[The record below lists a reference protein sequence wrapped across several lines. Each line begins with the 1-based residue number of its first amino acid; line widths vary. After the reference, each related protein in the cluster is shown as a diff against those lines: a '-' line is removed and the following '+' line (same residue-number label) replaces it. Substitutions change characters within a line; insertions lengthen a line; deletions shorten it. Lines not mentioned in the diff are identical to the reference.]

1 MNKKIVIGSL
11 AMVAVVVAAI
21 GATVAFFSDTEKS
34 TGNVFVAGAIDLKVD
49 HVRQTYNDIDCRTCG
64 VNLVSDT
71 SNWVVEK
78 SDYAKLVSSIHSRW
92 TIDLTQPQ
100 WHNAKWIWA
109 TDPTD
114 PADTTNNVIYTFR
127 KSFEWMGPITGS
139 SMDVAVGSDNSV
151 EVYLNG
157 VKIGENTGELGYQ
170 TPITIPGA
178 VIEANIVQGTNV
190 LEFKVKNWAGSPN
203 PADNPGGLVYHFNID
218 GQCDNDFF
226 RNNCRLWG
234 EKDLDEGDTFFNFD
248 DVKPGDRGSNII
260 SLHVYDN
267 DAWACMFL
275 TDKQDL
281 ENTWTQPEK
290 NDGDTTETLGEL
302 GGTIK
307 VVLWKDANKNS
318 AYDAGEP
325 ILHNGDINSLN
336 QAPIADSTTG
346 TGPLIASQTSYLGMA
361 WCLGTQT
368 ISGSTITCDGTALD
382 NKTQTDSFGASLL
395 LYTEQHRNNPN
406 FTCSTAILP

>member
-34 TGNVFVAGAIDLKVD
+34 TGNVFVAGDIDLKVD
-49 HVRQTYNDIDCRTCG
+49 HVRQTYDDIDCRTCG
-64 VNLVSDT
+64 VNLISDT

-78 SDYAKLVSSIHSRW
+78 SDYAKLVTYIHPRW

-151 EVYLNG
+151 EVYLNA

-178 VIEANIVQGTNV
+178 VIEANIAQGTNV
-190 LEFKVKNWAGSPN
+190 GDVVRRRGNG
-203 PADNPGGLVYHFNID
+203 ID
-218 GQCDNDFF
+218 RGNVFRQKDFTGQCVF
-226 RNNCRLWG
+226 
-234 EKDLDEGDTFFNFD
+234 
-248 DVKPGDRGSNII
+248 
-260 SLHVYDN
+260 
-267 DAWACMFL
+267 
-275 TDKQDL
+275 
-281 ENTWTQPEK
+281 
-290 NDGDTTETLGEL
+290 
-302 GGTIK
+302 GG
-307 VVLWKDANKNS
+307 
-318 AYDAGEP
+318 
-325 ILHNGDINSLN
+325 
-336 QAPIADSTTG
+336 
-346 TGPLIASQTSYLGMA
+346 
-361 WCLGTQT
+361 
-368 ISGSTITCDGTALD
+368 
-382 NKTQTDSFGASLL
+382 
-395 LYTEQHRNNPN
+395 
-406 FTCSTAILP
+406 